1 MPQQLLLCDNTGF
14 FPQFFLQIS
23 PKEYEKRGSPGDKEL
38 AAMFR
43 FYALKPDR
51 NVDLTMKL
59 NPKAR
64 TFHQWVADNKA
75 AF

>member
-1 MPQQLLLCDNTGF
+1 MTTLF

-23 PKEYEKRGSPGDKEL
+23 PEEYEKHGSPGAKEM
-38 AAMFR
+38 AAMFH
-43 FYALKPDR
+43 FYALKPDC

-64 TFHQWVADNKA
+64 AVHQWVADNKA

>member
-1 MPQQLLLCDNTGF
+1 MTRLVF

-23 PKEYEKRGSPGDKEL
+23 PEEYEKRGSPGAKGM

-51 NVDLTMKL
+51 DVDLNMKL

-64 TFHQWVADNKA
+64 TFHQWVADSKA